1 MGTECNHRRFEFQPL
16 GRRRV
21 EAAFDGGR
29 LSSDGGALLLRE
41 VEHRFGLIERFA
53 DCFVDHRDGDLIEHP
68 VRDLIAQRTLGLCL
82 GYEDL
87 NDHDQLRSDELLA
100 AAVGKQDVTGSSR
113 PRERDRGKALAG
125 KSTLNRLELTPADA
139 DATHRYKKIVGDEKR
154 LAGLWTDLYVRTQSK
169 RPERIVIDLDATDD
183 RLHGGQEGRF
193 FHGYYDEYC
202 YLPLYAFIDDC
213 LVWAELRPSNIDGA
227 RGAEAAL
234 FEILGRLWMEWPGV
248 EILVRADSGFCRESL
263 MRLCEAWPGV
273 DYVFGLAKNSR
284 LKERIEARAAEA
296 RSLFEETGE
305 ASRVFDD
312 FEYQTQKSW
321 SRSRRVVAKAEHL
334 SKGANPRF
342 VVTSLGA
349 DRFDA
354 RTVYEDIYC
363 LRGEMENRIKEQ
375 QLDLFAD
382 RTSTALMRS
391 NQLRLWFSSLAY
403 TLCEALRRVGLEG
416 TEMAR
421 AQCGTIRLRLLKI
434 GARVK
439 VSVRRVMLS
448 LAEGYPYAEVFARAY
463 DNLTRLRPQRC

>member
-1 MGTECNHRRFEFQPL
+1 
-16 GRRRV
+16 V
-21 EAAFDGGR
+21 VASFDGGR

-41 VEHRFGLIERFA
+41 VEHRYGLIERFA
-53 DCFVDHRDGDLIEHP
+53 GCFVDHRDEDLIEHS
-68 VRDLIAQRTLGLCL
+68 VRDLVAQRVVGLCL

-100 AAVGKQDVTGSSR
+100 AAVGKEDVTGSSR
-113 PRERDRGKALAG
+113 SRERDRGNALAG

-139 DATHRYKKIVGDEKR
+139 DASHRYKKIVGDERELAR
-154 LAGLWTDLYVRTQSK
+154 LWVDLYVQTQPK

-183 RLHGGQEGRF
+183 PVHGGQEGRF

-202 YLPLYAFIDDC
+202 YMPLYAFIDDC
-213 LVWAELRPSNIDGA
+213 LVWAELRPSDMDGS

-234 FEILGRLWMEWPGV
+234 LEILGRLWIEWPGV
-248 EILVRADSGFCRESL
+248 EILVRGDSGFCREPL

-273 DYVFGLAKNSR
+273 DYVFGLAKNTR
-284 LKERIEARAAEA
+284 LKERIEAPQSQA
-296 RSLFEETGE
+296 RSLYEETGQ

-312 FEYQTQKSW
+312 FEYRTQKSW

-334 SKGANPRF
+334 RKGANPRF
-342 VVTSLGA
+342 VVTSLSR
-349 DRFDA
+349 DRLDA

-363 LRGEMENRIKEQ
+363 PRGEMENRIKEQ

-382 RTSTALMRS
+382 RTSTAWMRS

-403 TLCEALRRVGLEG
+403 TLCEVLRRVGLEG

-434 GARVK
+434 GVRVK
-439 VSVRRVMLS
+439 VSVRRVVLS
-448 LAEGYPYAEVFARAY
+448 LAEGYPYAEAFGRAY
-463 DNLTRLRPQRC
+463 ENLTRLRPQRC